1 MLKPHESRAFG
12 LDSRGPH
19 IEREVKLGAGPAFH
33 LPDLAG
39 VIEGVAVAPP
49 ETVRMETVYYD
60 TPDLRLARWGVSLR
74 HRAGEG
80 WTLKLAPPPST
91 PGKPSAVLERD
102 ELTFQGAAKKPPEGA
117 IEVVRAYVRRSELV
131 PVARLSTVRRRVRLV
146 DATGT
151 RVAEVV
157 DDEVSVRDG
166 RRVAARF
173 REIEVEVP
181 AGRAQ
186 GALSNKTNGANG
198 PAGGTNETVGA
209 DLILTPLVTRLRQAG
224 AGAPDP
230 TPKHIRALGP
240 RAIEP
245 PEVSPE
251 PLLPNAP
258 AKDVIRYALAESVAA
273 LLHHD
278 PLVRTGRDPEAV
290 HQARVAT
297 RKLRSN
303 LRTFAPLL
311 DVGWTEPLR
320 SELGW
325 LAMGLGAVRDREV
338 LLERLRQRTK
348 SLPANDQRSADS
360 LLHLLEVEIDAL
372 RKKLLEDLDSQRYI
386 DLLERLVTAAHSP
399 VTLPEA
405 DQPAAAALPAL
416 ATTPW
421 KRLRSAVRQ
430 LPETPTDPELHRI
443 RILAKRARY
452 AAEAVAPVVGLQAEA
467 FAKAAAKLQTILGE
481 HQDSVTAQAWLRAA
495 KVSGRRAFVAGELI
509 ALERLAANDARA
521 KWRKVWNALDSKR
534 LRDWMP

>member
-1 MLKPHESRAFG
+1 ML
-12 LDSRGPH
+12 
-19 IEREVKLGAGPAFH
+19 EREVKLGAGPAFH

-39 VIEGVAVAPP
+39 VIEGVAVGPS

-80 WTLKLAPPPST
+80 WTLKLAEPPSK
-91 PGKPSAVLERD
+91 PGNQSAVLERD
-102 ELTFQGAAKKPPEGA
+102 ELTFQGGAKRPPEA
-117 IEVVRAYVRRSELV
+117 ALEVVRAYVRKAELV

-146 DATGT
+146 DASGT

-181 AGRAQ
+181 GEDSVD
-186 GALSNKTNGANG
+186 G
-198 PAGGTNETVGA
+198 
-209 DLILTPLVTRLRQAG
+209 IITPLVTRLRGAG

-245 PEVSPE
+245 PEVAQA
-251 PLLPNAP
+251 PLLPDAP
-258 AKDVIRYALAESVAA
+258 AKDVIQNVLAESVAA
-273 LLHHD
+273 LLHND

-297 RKLRSN
+297 RKMRSN
-303 LRTFAPLL
+303 LRTFGPLL
-311 DVGWTEPLR
+311 DPGWTEPLR

-338 LLERLRQRTK
+338 LLERLRGSAS
-348 SLPANDQRSADS
+348 SLPASDQKSAAS
-360 LLHLLEVEIDAL
+360 LLHLLENEIDGL
-372 RKKLLEDLDSQRYI
+372 RKKLIADLDSQRYI
-386 DLLERLVTAAHSP
+386 DLLETLVAAAHAP
-399 VTLPEA
+399 ATLPEA
-405 DQPAAAALPAL
+405 DQPARAVLPTM

-421 KRLRSAVRQ
+421 RRLRSAVRQ
-430 LPETPTDPELHRI
+430 LPEAPTDPELHRI

-452 AAEAVAPVVGLQAEA
+452 AAEAVAPVAGPGAAA
-467 FAKAAAKLQTILGE
+467 FAKAAAKLQTVLGE
-481 HQDSVTAQAWLRAA
+481 HQDSVTAQAWLRDA
-495 KVSGRRAFVAGELI
+495 KVTGRRAFVAGELI
-509 ALERLAANDARA
+509 ALERIAANAARA
-521 KWRKVWNALDSKR
+521 KWRKAWDALDRKR

>member
-1 MLKPHESRAFG
+1 
-12 LDSRGPH
+12 
-19 IEREVKLGAGPAFH
+19 
-33 LPDLAG
+33 
-39 VIEGVAVAPP
+39 
-49 ETVRMETVYYD
+49 METVYYD

-80 WTLKLAPPPST
+80 WTLKLAPPPSV
-91 PGKPSAVLERD
+91 PGKPTAVLERD
-102 ELTFQGAAKKPPEGA
+102 ELTFQGAAKKPPAEA
-117 IEVVRAYVRRSELV
+117 IEVVRAYVRRAELV

-146 DATGT
+146 DASGT

-181 AGRAQ
+181 AQ
-186 GALSNKTNGANG
+186 ANG
-198 PAGGTNETVGA
+198 ESAGDGV
-209 DLILTPLVTRLRQAG
+209 ITPLVTRLRNAG

-245 PEVSPE
+245 PEVAAE

-258 AKDVIRYALAESVAA
+258 AHDVIRNAIAESVSA

-290 HQARVAT
+290 HQARVGT
-297 RKLRSN
+297 RKLRSH
-303 LRTFAPLL
+303 LRTFGPLL
-311 DVGWTEPLR
+311 DVEWTEPLR

-325 LAMGLGAVRDREV
+325 FALSLGAVRDREV
-338 LLERLRQRTK
+338 LLDRLRDRTK
-348 SLPANDQRSADS
+348 SLPANDMRSAAA
-360 LLHLLEVEIDAL
+360 LLQLLENEIDSL
-372 RKKLLEDLDSQRYI
+372 RKKLKDDLDSRRYI
-386 DLLERLVTAAHSP
+386 DLLENLVAAAHSP
-399 VTLPEA
+399 ATQPDA
-405 DQPAAAALPAL
+405 DLAASGVLPAL

-421 KRLRSAVRQ
+421 RRLRSAVKQ
-430 LPETPTDPELHRI
+430 LPDTPTDPELHRI

-452 AAEAVAPVVGLQAEA
+452 GAEAVSPVAAAAVA
-467 FAKAAAKLQTILGE
+467 FARAAARLQTVLGE

-509 ALERLAANDARA
+509 ALEGIAARDARA
-521 KWRKVWNALDSKR
+521 KWSKAWKSLDRKK
-534 LRDWMP
+534 LREWMP

>member
-1 MLKPHESRAFG
+1 VL
-12 LDSRGPH
+12 
-19 IEREVKLGAGPAFH
+19 EREVKLGAGPAFH

-39 VIEGVAVAPP
+39 VIEGVAVGPS
-49 ETVRMETVYYD
+49 ETIRLDTVYFD

-80 WTLKLAPPPST
+80 WTLKLAAPPSA
-91 PGKPSAVLERD
+91 PGKPAAVLERD
-102 ELTFQGAAKKPPEGA
+102 ELTFEGGAKKPPDA
-117 IEVVRAYVRRSELV
+117 ALEVVRAYVRKAELV

-146 DATGT
+146 DPTGV

-181 AGRAQ
+181 GQ
-186 GALSNKTNGANG
+186 DGVDG
-198 PAGGTNETVGA
+198 V
-209 DLILTPLVTRLRQAG
+209 ITPLVTRLRGAG

-245 PEVSPE
+245 PEVAVE

-258 AKDVIRYALAESVAA
+258 ARDVIRNAIAESVAA

-297 RKLRSN
+297 RKLRSH
-303 LRTFAPLL
+303 LRTFGPLL
-311 DVGWTEPLR
+311 DVEWTEPLR

-325 LAMGLGAVRDREV
+325 LALSLGAVRDREV
-338 LLERLRQRTK
+338 LLDRLRNRTQ
-348 SLPANDQRSADS
+348 SLPANDVRSAAALLQLLENEIDS
-360 LLHLLEVEIDAL
+360 LS
-372 RKKLLEDLDSQRYI
+372 KKLKEDLDSQRYI
-386 DLLERLVTAAHSP
+386 DLLENLVAAAHSP
-399 VTLPEA
+399 ATLPDA
-405 DQPAAAALPAL
+405 DLPAAAGLPAL

-421 KRLRSAVRQ
+421 RRLRTATKQ
-430 LPETPTDPELHRI
+430 LPDTPTDPELHRI
-443 RILAKRARY
+443 RILAKRSRY
-452 AAEAVAPVVGLQAEA
+452 AAEAVAPVAPAADA
-467 FAKAAAKLQTILGE
+467 FARAAARLQTVLGE

-509 ALERLAANDARA
+509 ALEGIAAHDARA
-521 KWRKVWNALDSKR
+521 KWSKAWKSLDRRK